1 MGKNVY
7 AFTISEESVWRTT
20 DDGSYDIDTVGYSD
34 INISEDS
41 DSFDVLWDPS
51 QFKEGYETIY
61 VANASVLE
69 ISTMAGGSVAGY
81 SLPLGAKPRKR
92 KNKKKVYMEPHMH
105 QDEGKD
111 PKKGTGKKP
120 KGSGR
125 RLYTD
130 EDPSDTVSVKF
141 STVQDIKDT
150 LSKASFKSKSHK
162 RQSQIINLI
171 HQRARAAYNNAK
183 DPKVKKRLKRAY
195 DYAKERK
202 EASKRKTQRMNKSK

>member
-1 MGKNVY
+1 MKLLIENM
-7 AFTISEESVWRTT
+7 TEEELKE
-20 DDGSYDIDTVGYSD
+20 I
-34 INISEDS
+34 IKEELEL
-41 DSFDVLWDPS
+41 VLLEKCWP
-51 QFKEGYETIY
+51 GYEKKGMK
-61 VANASVLE
+61 
-69 ISTMAGGSVAGY
+69 TMFGKRYPNCVKKS
-81 SLPLGAKPRKR
+81 KKKKRKKR
-92 KNKKKVYMEPHMH
+92 KNESADLYEA
-105 QDEGKD
+105 D

-183 DPKVKKRLKRAY
+183 DPEVKARLKKSY
-195 DYAKERK
+195 EYAKKRK
-202 EASKRKTQRMNKSK
+202 EASKKKTQRMNKAKKDE